1 MPPSTCSTWA
11 VIQDDLS
18 LNKKQ
23 AILEMSSTVPIRFRG
38 WRWAFASF
46 FSGVFNNPAASGV
59 SVNEG
64 AITLTLTEG
73 AHSAAKDFAKPSM
86 APLQCLL
93 AYGKVDLAAPQQT
106 KKERYLHERIVLNL
120 AVFVEGFLLV

>member
-1 MPPSTCSTWA
+1 MVCMPPSTCSTWA

-86 APLQCLL
+86 APFTMPTCVWKGRPNCTATDEKRTIL
-93 AYGKVDLAAPQQT
+93 A
-106 KKERYLHERIVLNL
+106 
-120 AVFVEGFLLV
+120 